1 MKKEKTIMT
10 PTIYQ
15 CKTTSHITFLVYI
28 VTTVIE
34 LHLLALQLMCKAQ
47 RITDCKAVN
56 DII

>member
-1 MKKEKTIMT
+1 MT

-15 CKTTSHITFLVYI
+15 CKKTSHTTFLVYI
-28 VTTVIE
+28 VTIVIE

-47 RITDCKAVN
+47 RITDCKVVN